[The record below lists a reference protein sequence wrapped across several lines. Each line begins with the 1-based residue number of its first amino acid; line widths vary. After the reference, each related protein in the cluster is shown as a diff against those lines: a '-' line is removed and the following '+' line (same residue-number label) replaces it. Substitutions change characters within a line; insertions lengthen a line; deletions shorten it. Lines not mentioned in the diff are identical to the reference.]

1 MNADQFYEEFKAA
14 IRFLD
19 LTWAYKDEITVSTDG
34 KSLILSVPGKEA
46 HIKLPMQDK

>member
-19 LTWAYKDEITVSTDG
+19 LHWVNKDQITVTTDG
-34 KSLILSVPGKEA
+34 KSLIFSVPGREA
-46 HIKLPMQDK
+46 HIQLPAREK